1 MSGNAE
7 LLDLLKEV
15 SRSFYISVRFLPKP
29 IRMTIAI
36 AYLLART
43 SDTIA
48 DTNQLPAADRI
59 EFLRRFLAS
68 LLSGRRLNELEI
80 ASCLRGQPEGPEK
93 ILLSRMDMIF
103 HEFSNIPPAHRELT
117 VEVLTQITR
126 GQTLDVTK
134 FEIHEG
140 VSGLEDDG
148 ALEEYTYFVGGSV
161 GEFWT
166 KVCFLGW
173 PSYAR
178 LPEPEMLS
186 SGKAFGKGLQLINIL
201 RDFPRDLQAGRCY
214 LPVPNPKAVAQNPN
228 SARKEWERWRCR
240 ASEQLEEAWHYLS
253 AVRPW
258 RVRFACAMPILIGI
272 RTLRL
277 LGEAFELVP
286 GIKVSRSEVHRM
298 MLWAA
303 AIAVF
308 RSLERAAFCK
318 FFRPQTRPQE

>member
-1 MSGNAE
+1 
-7 LLDLLKEV
+7 
-15 SRSFYISVRFLPKP
+15 VRFLPKP

-36 AYLLART
+36 AYLLARA

-59 EFLRRFLAS
+59 ELLHS
-68 LLSGRRLNELEI
+68 LLAFLSNSQCGGAPDLV
-80 ASCLRGQPEGPEK
+80 SCLSAQAEGPEK
-93 ILLSRMDMIF
+93 RLLARIDRVF
-103 HEFSNIPPAHRELT
+103 RGLSNIPSEQRELV
-117 VEVLTQITR
+117 VEVMTQIIR
-126 GQTLDVTK
+126 GQSLDISE
-134 FEIHEG
+134 FETHTGISALKDEA
-140 VSGLEDDG
+140 
-148 ALEEYTYFVGGSV
+148 ALEEYTYLVAGCV

-166 KVCFLGW
+166 KVCFLNW
-173 PSYAR
+173 RWYAR
-178 LPEPEMLS
+178 LPEAEMLCL
-186 SGKAFGKGLQLINIL
+186 GKAFGKGLQLVNIL
-201 RDFPRDLQAGRCY
+201 RDFALDLRAGRCY
-214 LPVPNPKAVAQNPN
+214 LPIPDPSAVAQNPN

-240 ASEQLEEAWHYLS
+240 ASEQLEEAWRYLS

-277 LGEAFELVP
+277 LGETTELVP

-308 RSLERAAFCK
+308 RPLEQAAFCE
-318 FFRPQTRPQE
+318 FFHPQTKPRRPFRRDK

>member
-1 MSGNAE
+1 MSGKAE
-7 LLDLLKEV
+7 LLDLLKDV
-15 SRSFYISVRFLPKP
+15 SRSFYISVRFLPRQ
-29 IRMTIAI
+29 IRMTIAV
-36 AYLLART
+36 AYLLARA

-48 DTNQLPAADRI
+48 DTNQLPAANRI

-68 LLSGRRLNELEI
+68 VLNGRRSKELEL
-80 ASCLRGQPEGPEK
+80 ASCLRAQPEGPEK
-93 ILLSRMDMIF
+93 VLLSRMDMVF
-103 HEFSNIPPAHRELT
+103 RQFSDIPPAQRGLI
-117 VEVLTQITR
+117 VQVLTQIIR
-126 GQTLDVTK
+126 GQTLDISK
-134 FEIHEG
+134 FEMRDG
-140 VSGLEDDG
+140 VTALEDEA

-166 KVCFLGW
+166 KVCFLAW

-178 LPEPEMLS
+178 LPESEMLI
-186 SGKAFGKGLQLINIL
+186 SGRAFGKGLQLINIL
-201 RDFPRDLQAGRCY
+201 RDFPRDLQAGRSY
-214 LPVPNPKAVAQNPN
+214 LPVPNPDSVAQNPN

-277 LGEAFELVP
+277 LGEATQLLP

-308 RSLERAAFCK
+308 RPLERAAFRE
-318 FFRPQTRPQE
+318 FFRPSTKPPE